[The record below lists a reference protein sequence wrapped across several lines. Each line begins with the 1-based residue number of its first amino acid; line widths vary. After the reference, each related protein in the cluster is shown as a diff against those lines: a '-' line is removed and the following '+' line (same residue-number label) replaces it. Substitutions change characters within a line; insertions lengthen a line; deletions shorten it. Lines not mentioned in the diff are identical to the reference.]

1 MLIEVPAVVVGR
13 GPAPLTVAKMLAGQ
27 AIPCLLAGH
36 EPAGNVAPV
45 PLGDAAIATLKQHR
59 VYDVLLPYVGRGPS
73 PAMSS
78 DDYEDVLKHHC
89 VADVNVTVYD
99 AVAVVERRSDRAGVV
114 EAVLTDGRSRWDLR
128 ARRLVDGDSLPVALP
143 EAIVAAATLVNE
155 MVFDLAHP

>member
-13 GPAPLTVAKMLAGQ
+13 GPGPVTVAKMLAGQ

-36 EPAGNVAPV
+36 EAAGHAELVS
-45 PLGDAAIATLKQHR
+45 LGDAATAALERHR
-59 VYDVLLPYVGRGPS
+59 LLDVLVPYLAAGPS
-73 PAMSS
+73 PAISS

-99 AVAVVERRSDRAGVV
+99 DVAVVERRPVAGGV

-128 ARRLVDGDSLPVALP
+128 ARWFIDGRDLPATLP
-143 EAIVAAATLVNE
+143 EAIVAAATLVDGIVSE
-155 MVFDLAHP
+155 VAAG